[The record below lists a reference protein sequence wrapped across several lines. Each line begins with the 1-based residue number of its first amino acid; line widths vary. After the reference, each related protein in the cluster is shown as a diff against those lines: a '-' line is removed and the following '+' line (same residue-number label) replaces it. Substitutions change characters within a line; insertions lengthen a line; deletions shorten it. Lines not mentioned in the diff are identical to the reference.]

1 MMKHFIRMSMV
12 FGCVVALGVLAMNVP
27 AHAQDDAS
35 VLGDKQGHTFSVNI
49 TSPILLEWVK
59 TQDQFSN
66 GFTLNPN
73 LYWQNGVQVKVD
85 QLVKTQTYCKI
96 ELNSKFVSENPTA
109 AIEKA
114 NLLVESVSGRL
125 SKNSSFVTIL
135 TINEDVKDIEVLTL
149 SCFTPKESPHE
160 LDEEEL
166 ATITGGQL
174 VLERKLAFKSS
185 NEAAMLVSQMMVTN
199 TKGMAEFKKAHKIG
213 PIVEKYLVEVISD
226 ERVAPRTNKSVARY
240 TIESRDCF
248 GTDACKGTVIWVVTE
263 TTISDG
269 YSYSTTYENT
279 VTHSK

>member
-12 FGCVVALGVLAMNVP
+12 FGCVFALGLATMSVP
-27 AHAQDDAS
+27 AYAQDDAS
-35 VLGDKQGHTFSVNI
+35 VLGDKQGHAFSVNI
-49 TSPILLEWVK
+49 TSPIILEWTK

-66 GFTLNPN
+66 GFTLNPD
-73 LYWQNGVQVKVD
+73 LYWQNGARVKKE
-85 QLVKTQTYCKI
+85 QLVETETYCKM

-109 AIEKA
+109 SIEKSS
-114 NLLVESVSGRL
+114 LLVESVSGRL

-149 SCFTPKESPHE
+149 SCFTPKESAHE

-185 NEAAMLVSQMMVTN
+185 NEAEMLVSQMMVTN

-226 ERVAPRTNKSVARY
+226 EPLSRGGKTVARY

-269 YSYSTTYENT
+269 YTYSTTYENT